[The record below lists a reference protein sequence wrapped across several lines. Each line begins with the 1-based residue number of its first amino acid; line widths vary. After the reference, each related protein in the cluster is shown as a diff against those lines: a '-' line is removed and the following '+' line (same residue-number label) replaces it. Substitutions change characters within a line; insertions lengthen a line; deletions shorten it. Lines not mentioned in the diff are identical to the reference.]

1 MRKTIFTLVLALTAL
16 TAAAQQRYLLR
27 FNPVLNQ
34 VLHYRTQIN
43 MTIDVPQVGPMQMQ
57 TTIEQDQEAQN
68 MSDRNYIVS
77 TTFTAIDGVMTPTA
91 GTGSSAKGQSINL
104 RDMEP
109 IKALINKPFMMR
121 YNDLRKPEGP
131 LMAETKAMGID
142 PSMQKMLNSAT
153 LPAAFP
159 ERPVAVGENWTATME
174 VQGLASEITFR
185 LVEVTPDA
193 YVVTYDGLMRGTVT
207 ETQPGMAVNIDGN
220 ISGRTYYSRTTGWEI
235 PGQNNAK
242 ITMSMSVPGVMEG
255 MRMQMEVQQ

>member
-1 MRKTIFTLVLALTAL
+1 
-16 TAAAQQRYLLR
+16 
-27 FNPVLNQ
+27 
-34 VLHYRTQIN
+34 
-43 MTIDVPQVGPMQMQ
+43 
-57 TTIEQDQEAQN
+57 
-68 MSDRNYIVS
+68 
-77 TTFTAIDGVMTPTA
+77 
-91 GTGSSAKGQSINL
+91 
-104 RDMEP
+104 MEP
-109 IKALINKPFMMR
+109 IKALINKPFIMR

-193 YVVTYDGLMRGTVT
+193 YVVAYDGLMRGTVT